1 MLNTQVDVQSEVYAE
16 YASTRVTEAAEV
28 GSIHIS
34 RYLQLQLHL
43 IGYLSTSRIY
53 LIWYGTCTG
62 IISVD
67 GICASD
73 STGTTTVTVV
83 LIPWYWYRIVP

>member
-1 MLNTQVDVQSEVYAE
+1 MHKL
-16 YASTRVTEAAEV
+16 
-28 GSIHIS
+28 H
-34 RYLQLQLHL
+34 HL
-43 IGYLSTSRIY
+43 IGYLSRIPVIPDMVRY
-53 LIWYGTCTG
+53 MYG

-83 LIPWYWYRIVP
+83 PVLIPWYWYRIVP